1 MKKNEDSRP
10 VYKIYTDQEEMPVCR
25 RNAGMSMIEIIIA
38 VAIFAITAAVLLQAF
53 VISGRINRKSGT
65 YLEATTVAQNIMEE
79 IKAKSFEEVSLAFNY
94 PVDSVKNTTR
104 LTFLNSQRSR
114 IETGSLGISE
124 VIRTT
129 DKADSSR
136 SSYDPVV
143 RYREDLD
150 ESKVTASVISKD
162 GGKTY
167 EFNPR
172 TSGEN
177 ASKYYFELTN
187 IENDKESFDALVTF
201 DGSKTS
207 GYKKKTST
215 NTETGKNDYEMPN
228 ISKIDSKT
236 NALLIEEQDVNK
248 ENLYEQLKSWLTSF
262 DTNDEDKKQKICND
276 IYEHSVKTLTIRVE
290 ENSGTVK
297 AVASRTL
304 DPWKWINEKYSQNLN
319 SEYQTDAKQ
328 KDSIIDTGE
337 TTFYSSDA
345 GENLKNIFVFY
356 YPNYNSTSSVNPYD
370 QIVFDNSINY
380 ELNLYISKQ
389 ADESEEDGT
398 DTGSKPTHDQESR
411 YRMALTI
418 KENPAARGKTNW
430 NTNPGLYRAVTKL
443 RTNLDYDISGTEAG
457 GEQTSSRL
465 KINQMT
471 LTYQAV
477 NTSGDSGLKVS
488 GNSAKKILDCNSLD
502 DRESEDRIY
511 TVQVAVYKAG
521 AASRNF
527 PDSDLIASLEGSKE
541 D

>member
-1 MKKNEDSRP
+1 MKMNEDSCP
-10 VYKIYTDQEEMPVCR
+10 VYKIYTDQEEMPACR

-236 NALLIEEQDVNK
+236 NALLIEEKDVNK
-248 ENLYEQLKSWLTSF
+248 DNLAQQMTQWFNSSFTSKAEAEIQTIR
-262 DTNDEDKKQKICND
+262 DD
-276 IYEHSVKTLTIRVE
+276 IYTHSVKILTIRVE

-304 DPWKWINEKYSQNLN
+304 DPWKWINEKYSQYLN
-319 SEYQTDAKQ
+319 SEYSSDGKQ
-328 KDSIIDTGE
+328 KENIIDTGE

-380 ELNLYISKQ
+380 ELNLYVSKQ
-389 ADESEEDGT
+389 ADEDGT
-398 DTGSKPTHDQESR
+398 DTESKPTHDQESR

-418 KENPAARGKTNW
+418 KENPAERGKTNW

-457 GEQTSSRL
+457 GDQTSSRL

-477 NTSGDSGLKVS
+477 NTSGVSGLKVS

-511 TVQVAVYKAG
+511 TVKVDVYKAG
-521 AASRNF
+521 AAAKNF

>member
-1 MKKNEDSRP
+1 MKMNEDSRP

-236 NALLIEEQDVNK
+236 NALLIEEKDVNK
-248 ENLYEQLKSWLTSF
+248 DNLAQQMTQWFNFTDKTEENILTIR
-262 DTNDEDKKQKICND
+262 ED
-276 IYEHSVKTLTIRVE
+276 IYTHSVKTLIIRVE

-304 DPWKWINEKYSQNLN
+304 DPWKWINENYSQYLN

-328 KDSIIDTGE
+328 KENIIDTGE

-370 QIVFDNSINY
+370 QIIFDNSINY
-380 ELNLYISKQ
+380 ELNLYVSKQ
-389 ADESEEDGT
+389 ADEDGT
-398 DTGSKPTHDQESR
+398 DTESKPTHDQESR

-418 KENPAARGKTNW
+418 KENPAERGKTNW

-457 GEQTSSRL
+457 GDQTSSRL

-477 NTSGDSGLKVS
+477 NTSGVSGLKVS

-511 TVQVAVYKAG
+511 TVKVDVYKAG
-521 AASRNF
+521 AAAKNF

>member
-1 MKKNEDSRP
+1 MKMNEDSRP

-53 VISGRINRKSGT
+53 VISGRINSKSGT

-236 NALLIEEQDVNK
+236 NALLIEEKDVNK
-248 ENLYEQLKSWLTSF
+248 DNLAQQMTQWFNSSF
-262 DTNDEDKKQKICND
+262 TGKTEAEIQTIRDD
-276 IYEHSVKTLTIRVE
+276 IYTHSVKTLTIRVE

-304 DPWKWINEKYSQNLN
+304 DPWKWINEKYSSYLN
-319 SEYQTDAKQ
+319 NEYTTSDKQ
-328 KDSIIDTGE
+328 KESIIDTGE

-370 QIVFDNSINY
+370 QIIFDNSINY
-380 ELNLYISKQ
+380 ELNLYVSKQ
-389 ADESEEDGT
+389 ADEDGT
-398 DTGSKPTHDQESR
+398 DTESKLTHDQESR

-418 KENPAARGKTNW
+418 KENPAERGKTNW

-457 GEQTSSRL
+457 GDQTSSRL

-477 NTSGDSGLKVS
+477 NTSGVSGLKVS

-511 TVQVAVYKAG
+511 TVKVDVYKAG
-521 AASRNF
+521 AAAKNF

>member
-1 MKKNEDSRP
+1 MKMNEDSRP

-236 NALLIEEQDVNK
+236 NALLIEEKDVNK
-248 ENLYEQLKSWLTSF
+248 ENLAQQMTQWFNSSFTSKAETEIQTIR
-262 DTNDEDKKQKICND
+262 DD
-276 IYEHSVKTLTIRVE
+276 IYTHSVKILTIRVE

-304 DPWKWINEKYSQNLN
+304 DPWKWINEKYSQYLN
-319 SEYQTDAKQ
+319 SEYSSDGKQ
-328 KDSIIDTGE
+328 KENIIDTGE

-380 ELNLYISKQ
+380 ELNLYVSKQ
-389 ADESEEDGT
+389 ADEDGT
-398 DTGSKPTHDQESR
+398 DTESKPTHDQESR

-418 KENPAARGKTNW
+418 KENPAERGKTNW

-457 GEQTSSRL
+457 GDQTSSRL

-477 NTSGDSGLKVS
+477 NTSGVSGLKVS

-511 TVQVAVYKAG
+511 TVKVDVYKAG
-521 AASRNF
+521 AAAKNF

>member
-1 MKKNEDSRP
+1 MKMNEDSRP

-248 ENLYEQLKSWLTSF
+248 DNLAQQMTQWFNSSF
-262 DTNDEDKKQKICND
+262 TGKTEAEIQTIRDD
-276 IYEHSVKTLTIRVE
+276 IYTHSVKTLTIRVE

-304 DPWKWINEKYSQNLN
+304 DPWKWINEKYSSYLN
-319 SEYQTDAKQ
+319 NEYTTSDKQ
-328 KDSIIDTGE
+328 KESIIDTGE

-380 ELNLYISKQ
+380 ELNLYVSKQ
-389 ADESEEDGT
+389 ADEDGT
-398 DTGSKPTHDQESR
+398 DTESKLTHDQESR

-418 KENPAARGKTNW
+418 KENPAERGKTNW

-457 GEQTSSRL
+457 GDQTSSRL

-477 NTSGDSGLKVS
+477 NTSGVSGLKVS

>member
-1 MKKNEDSRP
+1 MKMNEDSRP

-248 ENLYEQLKSWLTSF
+248 DNLAQQMTQWFNSSF
-262 DTNDEDKKQKICND
+262 TGKTEAEIQIIRDD
-276 IYEHSVKTLTIRVE
+276 IYTHSVKTLTIRVE

-304 DPWKWINEKYSQNLN
+304 DPWKWINENYSQYLN

-328 KDSIIDTGE
+328 KENIIDTGE

-370 QIVFDNSINY
+370 QIIFDNSINY
-380 ELNLYISKQ
+380 ELNLYVSKQ
-389 ADESEEDGT
+389 ADEDGT
-398 DTGSKPTHDQESR
+398 DTESKPTHDQESR

-418 KENPAARGKTNW
+418 KENPAERGKTNW

-457 GEQTSSRL
+457 GDQTSSRL

-477 NTSGDSGLKVS
+477 NTSGVSGLKVS

-511 TVQVAVYKAG
+511 TVKVDVYKAG
-521 AASRNF
+521 AAAKNF

>member
-1 MKKNEDSRP
+1 MKMNEDSRP

-236 NALLIEEQDVNK
+236 NALLIEEKDVNK
-248 ENLYEQLKSWLTSF
+248 DNLAQQMTQWFNSSFTSKAEAEIQTIR
-262 DTNDEDKKQKICND
+262 DD
-276 IYEHSVKTLTIRVE
+276 IYTHSVKILTIRVE

-304 DPWKWINEKYSQNLN
+304 DPWKWINEKYSQYLN
-319 SEYQTDAKQ
+319 SEYSSDGKQ
-328 KDSIIDTGE
+328 KENIIDTGE

-380 ELNLYISKQ
+380 ELNLYVSKQ
-389 ADESEEDGT
+389 ADEDGT
-398 DTGSKPTHDQESR
+398 DTESKPTHDQESR

-418 KENPAARGKTNW
+418 KENPAERGKTNW

-457 GEQTSSRL
+457 GDQTSSRL

-477 NTSGDSGLKVS
+477 NTSGVSGLKVS

-511 TVQVAVYKAG
+511 TVKVDVYKAG
-521 AASRNF
+521 AAAKNF

>member
-1 MKKNEDSRP
+1 MKKNEDRRP

-129 DKADSSR
+129 DKADSR

-187 IENDKESFDALVTF
+187 IENDKERFDALVTF

-248 ENLYEQLKSWLTSF
+248 ENLYEQLESWLTGF
-262 DTNDEDKKQKICND
+262 DRHGEDEKQKICND

-304 DPWKWINEKYSQNLN
+304 DPWKWINAEYSEDLN
-319 SEYQTDAKQ
+319 TEYATSDKQ
-328 KDSIIDTGE
+328 KESIIDTGE

-457 GEQTSSRL
+457 GDQTSSRL

-477 NTSGDSGLKVS
+477 NTSGTSGLKVS

-511 TVQVAVYKAG
+511 TVKVDVYKAG
-521 AASRNF
+521 AAAKNF

>member
-1 MKKNEDSRP
+1 MKMNEDSRP

-53 VISGRINRKSGT
+53 VISGRINSKSGT

-236 NALLIEEQDVNK
+236 NALLIEEKDVNK
-248 ENLYEQLKSWLTSF
+248 ENLAQQMTQWFNSSFTSKAEAEILTIR
-262 DTNDEDKKQKICND
+262 ED
-276 IYEHSVKTLTIRVE
+276 IYTHSVKTLIIRVE

-304 DPWKWINEKYSQNLN
+304 DPWKWINENYSQYLK

-328 KDSIIDTGE
+328 KENIIDTGE

-380 ELNLYISKQ
+380 ELNLYVSKQ
-389 ADESEEDGT
+389 ADEDGT
-398 DTGSKPTHDQESR
+398 DTESKPTHDQESR

-418 KENPAARGKTNW
+418 KENPAERGKTNW

-457 GEQTSSRL
+457 GDQTSSRL

-477 NTSGDSGLKVS
+477 NTSGVSGLKVS

-511 TVQVAVYKAG
+511 TVKVDVYKAG
-521 AASRNF
+521 AAAKNF

>member
-1 MKKNEDSRP
+1 MKMNEDSRP

-248 ENLYEQLKSWLTSF
+248 DNLAQQMTQWFNSSF
-262 DTNDEDKKQKICND
+262 TGKAEAEIQTIRDD
-276 IYEHSVKTLTIRVE
+276 IYTHSVKTLTIRVE

-304 DPWKWINEKYSQNLN
+304 DPWKWINEKYSQYLN
-319 SEYQTDAKQ
+319 SEYSSDGKQ
-328 KDSIIDTGE
+328 KENIIDTGE

-380 ELNLYISKQ
+380 ELNLYVSKQ
-389 ADESEEDGT
+389 ADEDGT
-398 DTGSKPTHDQESR
+398 DTESKPTHDQESR

-418 KENPAARGKTNW
+418 KENPAERGKTNW

-457 GEQTSSRL
+457 GDQTSSRL

-477 NTSGDSGLKVS
+477 NTSGVSGLKVS

-511 TVQVAVYKAG
+511 TVKVDVYKAG
-521 AASRNF
+521 AAAKNF

>member
-1 MKKNEDSRP
+1 MKMNEDSCP
-10 VYKIYTDQEEMPVCR
+10 VYKIYTDQEEMPACR

-236 NALLIEEQDVNK
+236 NALLIEEKDVNK
-248 ENLYEQLKSWLTSF
+248 ENLAQQMTQWFNSSFTSKAETEIQTIR
-262 DTNDEDKKQKICND
+262 DD
-276 IYEHSVKTLTIRVE
+276 IYTHSVKILTIRVE

-304 DPWKWINEKYSQNLN
+304 DPWKWINEKYSQYLN
-319 SEYQTDAKQ
+319 SEYSSDGKQ
-328 KDSIIDTGE
+328 KENIIDTGE

-380 ELNLYISKQ
+380 ELNLYVSKQ
-389 ADESEEDGT
+389 ADEDGT
-398 DTGSKPTHDQESR
+398 DTESKLTHDQESR

-418 KENPAARGKTNW
+418 KENPAERGKTNW

-457 GEQTSSRL
+457 GDQTSSRL

-477 NTSGDSGLKVS
+477 NTSGVSGLKVS

-511 TVQVAVYKAG
+511 TVKVDVYKAG
-521 AASRNF
+521 AAAKNF

>member
-1 MKKNEDSRP
+1 MKMNEDSRP

-248 ENLYEQLKSWLTSF
+248 DNLAQQMTQWFNSSF
-262 DTNDEDKKQKICND
+262 TGKAEAEIQTIRDD
-276 IYEHSVKTLTIRVE
+276 IYTHSVKTLTIRVE

-304 DPWKWINEKYSQNLN
+304 DPWKWINEKYSQYLN
-319 SEYQTDAKQ
+319 SEYSSDGKQ
-328 KDSIIDTGE
+328 KENIIDTGE

-380 ELNLYISKQ
+380 ELNLYVSKQ
-389 ADESEEDGT
+389 ADEDGT
-398 DTGSKPTHDQESR
+398 DTESKPTHDQESR

-418 KENPAARGKTNW
+418 KENPAERGKTNW

-457 GEQTSSRL
+457 GDQTSSRL

-477 NTSGDSGLKVS
+477 NTSGVSGLKVS

>member
-1 MKKNEDSRP
+1 MKMNEDSRP

-248 ENLYEQLKSWLTSF
+248 DNLAQQMTQWFNSSF
-262 DTNDEDKKQKICND
+262 TGKAEAEIQIIRDD
-276 IYEHSVKTLTIRVE
+276 IYTHSVKILTIRVE

-304 DPWKWINEKYSQNLN
+304 DPWKWINAKYREYLN
-319 SEYQTDAKQ
+319 TEYSSDDKQ
-328 KDSIIDTGE
+328 KENIIDTGE

-380 ELNLYISKQ
+380 ELNLYVSKQ
-389 ADESEEDGT
+389 ADEDGT
-398 DTGSKPTHDQESR
+398 DTESKPTHDQESR

-418 KENPAARGKTNW
+418 KENPAERGKTNW

-457 GEQTSSRL
+457 GDQTSSRL

-477 NTSGDSGLKVS
+477 NTSGVSGLKVS

-511 TVQVAVYKAG
+511 TVKVDVYKAG
-521 AASRNF
+521 AAAKNF

>member
-1 MKKNEDSRP
+1 MKMNEDSRP

-248 ENLYEQLKSWLTSF
+248 DNLAQQMTQWFNSSF
-262 DTNDEDKKQKICND
+262 TGKTEAEIQTIRDD
-276 IYEHSVKTLTIRVE
+276 IYTHSVKTLTIRVE

-304 DPWKWINEKYSQNLN
+304 DPWKWINEKYSQYLN
-319 SEYQTDAKQ
+319 SEYSSDGKQ
-328 KDSIIDTGE
+328 KENIIDTGE

-380 ELNLYISKQ
+380 ELNLYVSKQ
-389 ADESEEDGT
+389 ADEDGT
-398 DTGSKPTHDQESR
+398 DTESKLTHDQESR

-418 KENPAARGKTNW
+418 KENPAERGKTNW

-457 GEQTSSRL
+457 GDQTSSRL

-477 NTSGDSGLKVS
+477 NTSGVSGLKVS

-511 TVQVAVYKAG
+511 TVKVDVYKAG
-521 AASRNF
+521 AAAKNF

>member
-1 MKKNEDSRP
+1 MKMNEDSRP

-129 DKADSSR
+129 DIADSSR

-236 NALLIEEQDVNK
+236 NALLIEEKDVNK
-248 ENLYEQLKSWLTSF
+248 ENLAQQMTQWFNSSFTSKAETEIQTIR
-262 DTNDEDKKQKICND
+262 DD
-276 IYEHSVKTLTIRVE
+276 IYTHSVKILTIRVE

-304 DPWKWINEKYSQNLN
+304 DPWKWINEKYSQYLN
-319 SEYQTDAKQ
+319 SEYSSDGKQ
-328 KDSIIDTGE
+328 KENIIDTGE

-380 ELNLYISKQ
+380 ELNLYVSKQ
-389 ADESEEDGT
+389 ADEDGT
-398 DTGSKPTHDQESR
+398 DTESKPTHDQESR

-418 KENPAARGKTNW
+418 KENPAERGKTNW

-457 GEQTSSRL
+457 GDQTSSRL

-477 NTSGDSGLKVS
+477 NTSGVSGLKVS

-511 TVQVAVYKAG
+511 TVKVDVYKAG
-521 AASRNF
+521 AAAKNF

>member
-53 VISGRINRKSGT
+53 VISGRINSKSGT

-236 NALLIEEQDVNK
+236 NALLIEEKDVNK
-248 ENLYEQLKSWLTSF
+248 ENLAQQMTQWFNSSFTSKAEAEILTIR
-262 DTNDEDKKQKICND
+262 ED
-276 IYEHSVKTLTIRVE
+276 IYTHSVKTLIIRVE

-304 DPWKWINEKYSQNLN
+304 DPWKWINENYSQYLK

-328 KDSIIDTGE
+328 KENIIDTGE

-380 ELNLYISKQ
+380 ELNLYVSKQ
-389 ADESEEDGT
+389 ADEDGT
-398 DTGSKPTHDQESR
+398 DTESKPTHDQESR

-418 KENPAARGKTNW
+418 KENPAERGKTNW

-457 GEQTSSRL
+457 GDQTSSRL

-477 NTSGDSGLKVS
+477 NTSGVSGLKVS

-511 TVQVAVYKAG
+511 TVKVDVYKAG
-521 AASRNF
+521 AAAKNF

>member
-1 MKKNEDSRP
+1 MKMNEDSRP

-248 ENLYEQLKSWLTSF
+248 DNLAQQMTQWFNSSF
-262 DTNDEDKKQKICND
+262 TGKAEAEIQIIRDD
-276 IYEHSVKTLTIRVE
+276 IYTHSVKTLTIRVE

-304 DPWKWINEKYSQNLN
+304 DPWKWINEKYRQYLN
-319 SEYQTDAKQ
+319 SEYSSDGKQ
-328 KDSIIDTGE
+328 KENIIDTGE

-380 ELNLYISKQ
+380 ELNLYVSKQ
-389 ADESEEDGT
+389 ADEDGT
-398 DTGSKPTHDQESR
+398 DTESKPTHDQESR

-418 KENPAARGKTNW
+418 KENPAERGKTNW

-457 GEQTSSRL
+457 GDQTSSRL

-477 NTSGDSGLKVS
+477 NTSGVSGLKVS

-511 TVQVAVYKAG
+511 TVKVDVYKAG
-521 AASRNF
+521 AAAKNF

>member
-1 MKKNEDSRP
+1 MKMNEDSRP

-236 NALLIEEQDVNK
+236 NALLIEEKDVNK
-248 ENLYEQLKSWLTSF
+248 ENLAQQMTQWFNSSF
-262 DTNDEDKKQKICND
+262 TGKTEAEIQTIRDD
-276 IYEHSVKTLTIRVE
+276 IYTHSVKILTIRVE

-304 DPWKWINEKYSQNLN
+304 DPWKWINEKYSQYLN
-319 SEYQTDAKQ
+319 SEYSSDGKQ
-328 KDSIIDTGE
+328 KENIIDTGE

-380 ELNLYISKQ
+380 ELNLYVSKQ
-389 ADESEEDGT
+389 ADEDGT
-398 DTGSKPTHDQESR
+398 DTESKPTHDQESR

-418 KENPAARGKTNW
+418 KENPAERGKTNW

-457 GEQTSSRL
+457 GDQTSSRL

-477 NTSGDSGLKVS
+477 NTSGVSGLKVS

-511 TVQVAVYKAG
+511 TVKVDVYKAG
-521 AASRNF
+521 AAAKNF

>member
-1 MKKNEDSRP
+1 MKMNEDSRP

-129 DKADSSR
+129 DIADSSR

-236 NALLIEEQDVNK
+236 NALLIEEKDVNK
-248 ENLYEQLKSWLTSF
+248 ENLAQQMTQWFNSSFTSKAETEIQTIR
-262 DTNDEDKKQKICND
+262 DD
-276 IYEHSVKTLTIRVE
+276 IYTHSVKILTIRVE

-297 AVASRTL
+297 AVSSRTL
-304 DPWKWINEKYSQNLN
+304 DPWKWINEKYSQYLN
-319 SEYQTDAKQ
+319 SEYSSDGKQ
-328 KDSIIDTGE
+328 KENIIDTGE

-380 ELNLYISKQ
+380 ELNLYVSKQ
-389 ADESEEDGT
+389 ADEDGT
-398 DTGSKPTHDQESR
+398 DTESKPTHDQESR

-418 KENPAARGKTNW
+418 KENPAERGKTNW

-457 GEQTSSRL
+457 GDQTSSRL

-477 NTSGDSGLKVS
+477 NTSGVSGLKVS

-511 TVQVAVYKAG
+511 TVKVDVYKAG
-521 AASRNF
+521 AAAKNF

>member
-1 MKKNEDSRP
+1 MKMNEDSCP

-248 ENLYEQLKSWLTSF
+248 DNLAQQMTQWFNSSF
-262 DTNDEDKKQKICND
+262 TGKAEAEIQTIRDD
-276 IYEHSVKTLTIRVE
+276 IYTHSVKTLTIRVE

-304 DPWKWINEKYSQNLN
+304 DPWKWINEKYSQYLN
-319 SEYQTDAKQ
+319 SEYSSDGKQ
-328 KDSIIDTGE
+328 KENIIDTGE

-380 ELNLYISKQ
+380 ELNLYVSKQ
-389 ADESEEDGT
+389 ADEDGT
-398 DTGSKPTHDQESR
+398 DTESKPTHDQESR

-418 KENPAARGKTNW
+418 KENPAERGKTNW

-457 GEQTSSRL
+457 GDQTSSRL

-477 NTSGDSGLKVS
+477 NTSGVSGLKVS

-521 AASRNF
+521 AASGNF

>member
-1 MKKNEDSRP
+1 MKMNEDSRP

-236 NALLIEEQDVNK
+236 NALLIEEKDVNK
-248 ENLYEQLKSWLTSF
+248 DNLAQQMTQWFNSSFTSKAEAEIQTIR
-262 DTNDEDKKQKICND
+262 DD
-276 IYEHSVKTLTIRVE
+276 IYTHSVKILTIRVE

-304 DPWKWINEKYSQNLN
+304 DPWKWINEKYSQYLN

-380 ELNLYISKQ
+380 ELNLYVSKQ
-389 ADESEEDGT
+389 ADEDGT
-398 DTGSKPTHDQESR
+398 DTESKPTHDQESR

-418 KENPAARGKTNW
+418 KENPAERGKTNW

-457 GEQTSSRL
+457 GDQTSSRL

-477 NTSGDSGLKVS
+477 NTSGASGLKVS

-511 TVQVAVYKAG
+511 TVKVDVYKAG
-521 AASRNF
+521 AAAKNF

>member
-1 MKKNEDSRP
+1 MKMNEDSRP

-236 NALLIEEQDVNK
+236 NALLIEEKDVNK
-248 ENLYEQLKSWLTSF
+248 DNLAQQMTQWFNSSFTSKAEAEIQTIR
-262 DTNDEDKKQKICND
+262 DD
-276 IYEHSVKTLTIRVE
+276 IYTHSVKILTIRVE

-304 DPWKWINEKYSQNLN
+304 DPWKWINEKYSQYLN
-319 SEYQTDAKQ
+319 SEYSSDGKQ
-328 KDSIIDTGE
+328 KENIIDTGE

-380 ELNLYISKQ
+380 ELNLYVSKQ
-389 ADESEEDGT
+389 ADEDGT
-398 DTGSKPTHDQESR
+398 DTESKPTHDQESR

-418 KENPAARGKTNW
+418 KENPAERGKTNW

-457 GEQTSSRL
+457 GDQTSSRL

-477 NTSGDSGLKVS
+477 NTSGASGLKVS

-511 TVQVAVYKAG
+511 TVKVDVYKAG
-521 AASRNF
+521 AAAKNF

>member
-1 MKKNEDSRP
+1 MKMNEDSRP

-236 NALLIEEQDVNK
+236 NALLIEEKDVNK
-248 ENLYEQLKSWLTSF
+248 ENLAQQMTQWFNSSF
-262 DTNDEDKKQKICND
+262 TGKAEAEIQIIRDD
-276 IYEHSVKTLTIRVE
+276 IYTHSVKTLTIRVE

-304 DPWKWINEKYSQNLN
+304 DPWKWINAKYREYLN
-319 SEYQTDAKQ
+319 TEYSSDDKQ
-328 KDSIIDTGE
+328 KENIIDTGE

-380 ELNLYISKQ
+380 ELNLYVSKQ
-389 ADESEEDGT
+389 ADEDGT
-398 DTGSKPTHDQESR
+398 DTESKPTHDQESR

-418 KENPAARGKTNW
+418 KENPAERGKTNW

-457 GEQTSSRL
+457 GDQTSSRL

-477 NTSGDSGLKVS
+477 NTSGVSGLKVS

-511 TVQVAVYKAG
+511 TVKVDVYKAG
-521 AASRNF
+521 AAAKNF

>member
-1 MKKNEDSRP
+1 MKMNEDSRP

-236 NALLIEEQDVNK
+236 NALLIEEKDVNK
-248 ENLYEQLKSWLTSF
+248 DNLAQQMTQWFNSSFTSKAEAEIQIIR
-262 DTNDEDKKQKICND
+262 DD
-276 IYEHSVKTLTIRVE
+276 IYTHSVKTLTIRVE

-304 DPWKWINEKYSQNLN
+304 DPWKWINEKYSQYLN
-319 SEYQTDAKQ
+319 SEYSSDGKQ
-328 KDSIIDTGE
+328 KENIIDTGE

-380 ELNLYISKQ
+380 ELNLYVSKQ
-389 ADESEEDGT
+389 ADEDGT
-398 DTGSKPTHDQESR
+398 DTESKPTHDQESR

-418 KENPAARGKTNW
+418 KENPAERGKTNW

-457 GEQTSSRL
+457 GDQTSSRL

-477 NTSGDSGLKVS
+477 NTSGVSGLKVS

-511 TVQVAVYKAG
+511 TVKVDVYKAG
-521 AASRNF
+521 AAAKNF

>member
-1 MKKNEDSRP
+1 MKMNEDSRP

-248 ENLYEQLKSWLTSF
+248 DNLAQQMTQWFNSSF
-262 DTNDEDKKQKICND
+262 TGKAEAEIQIIRDD
-276 IYEHSVKTLTIRVE
+276 IYTHSVKTLTIRVE

-304 DPWKWINEKYSQNLN
+304 DPWKWINAKYREYLN
-319 SEYQTDAKQ
+319 TEYSSDDKQ
-328 KDSIIDTGE
+328 KENIIDTGE

-380 ELNLYISKQ
+380 ELNLYVSKQ
-389 ADESEEDGT
+389 ADEDGT
-398 DTGSKPTHDQESR
+398 DTESKPTHDQESR

-418 KENPAARGKTNW
+418 KENPAERGKTNW

-457 GEQTSSRL
+457 GDQTSSRL

-477 NTSGDSGLKVS
+477 NTSGVSGLKVS

-511 TVQVAVYKAG
+511 TVKVDVYKAG
-521 AASRNF
+521 AAAKNF

>member
-1 MKKNEDSRP
+1 MKKKESRQKLLKFHTVQKDLP
-10 VYKIYTDQEEMPVCR
+10 LQQH
-25 RNAGMSMIEIIIA
+25 NAGMSMIEVIVA

-53 VISGRINRKSGT
+53 VTSGRINRKSGT

-104 LTFLNSQRSR
+104 LTFLDTQRSR
-114 IETGSLGISE
+114 IESGDLGISE
-124 VIRTT
+124 LLRTA
-129 DKADSSR
+129 DKSDSSQY
-136 SSYDPVV
+136 SYQPVV
-143 RYREDLD
+143 KYRKDLD

-162 GGKTY
+162 EGKTY
-167 EFNPR
+167 EFNAR
-172 TSGEN
+172 KSGEN

-187 IENDKESFDALVTF
+187 IENDKENFDALITF

-236 NALLIEEQDVNK
+236 NALLIEEKDVNK
-248 ENLYEQLKSWLTSF
+248 ENLYEQLGSWLTDF
-262 DTNDEDKKQKICND
+262 DTYDEVKKQNICND
-276 IYEHSVKTLTIRVE
+276 IYEHSVKILTIRVE

-297 AVASRTL
+297 AEASRTL
-304 DPWKWINEKYSQNLN
+304 DPWNWIVKKYKVNADYETEDKRN
-319 SEYQTDAKQ
+319 
-328 KDSIIDTGE
+328 IIDTGE

-380 ELNLYISKQ
+380 ELNLYVSKQ
-389 ADESEEDGT
+389 ADEDGT
-398 DTGSKPTHDQESR
+398 DTESKPTHDQESR

-457 GEQTSSRL
+457 GDQTSSRL

-477 NTSGDSGLKVS
+477 NTSGDRGLKVS

-521 AASRNF
+521 AASGNF

>member
-248 ENLYEQLKSWLTSF
+248 DNLAQQMTQWFNSSF
-262 DTNDEDKKQKICND
+262 TGKTEAEIQRIRDD
-276 IYEHSVKTLTIRVE
+276 IYTHSVKTLTIRVE
-290 ENSGTVK
+290 ENNGTVK

-304 DPWKWINEKYSQNLN
+304 DPWKWINEKYSSYLN
-319 SEYQTDAKQ
+319 NEYTTSDKQ
-328 KDSIIDTGE
+328 KESIIDTGE

-380 ELNLYISKQ
+380 ELNLYVSKQ
-389 ADESEEDGT
+389 ADEDGT
-398 DTGSKPTHDQESR
+398 DTESKPTHDQESR

-418 KENPAARGKTNW
+418 KENPAERGKTNW

-457 GEQTSSRL
+457 GDQTSSRL

-477 NTSGDSGLKVS
+477 NTSGASGLKVS

-511 TVQVAVYKAG
+511 TVKVDVYKAG
-521 AASRNF
+521 AAAKNF

>member
-1 MKKNEDSRP
+1 MKMNEDSRP

-248 ENLYEQLKSWLTSF
+248 DNLAQQMTQWFNSSF
-262 DTNDEDKKQKICND
+262 TGKTEAEIQIIRDD
-276 IYEHSVKTLTIRVE
+276 IYTHSVKILTIRVE

-304 DPWKWINEKYSQNLN
+304 DPWKWINEKYSQYLN
-319 SEYQTDAKQ
+319 SEYSSDGKQ
-328 KDSIIDTGE
+328 KENIIDTGE

-380 ELNLYISKQ
+380 ELNLYVSKQ
-389 ADESEEDGT
+389 ADEDGT
-398 DTGSKPTHDQESR
+398 DTESKPTHDQESR

-418 KENPAARGKTNW
+418 KENPAERGKTNW

-457 GEQTSSRL
+457 GDQTSSRL

-477 NTSGDSGLKVS
+477 NTSGVSGLKVS

-511 TVQVAVYKAG
+511 TVKVDVYKAG
-521 AASRNF
+521 AAAKNF

>member
-1 MKKNEDSRP
+1 MKMNEDSRP

-248 ENLYEQLKSWLTSF
+248 DNLAQQMTQWFNSSFTSKAEAEIQIIR
-262 DTNDEDKKQKICND
+262 DD
-276 IYEHSVKTLTIRVE
+276 IYTHSVKTLTIRVE

-304 DPWKWINEKYSQNLN
+304 DPWKWINAKYREYLN
-319 SEYQTDAKQ
+319 TEYSSDDKQ
-328 KDSIIDTGE
+328 KENIIDTGE

-380 ELNLYISKQ
+380 ELNLYVSKQ
-389 ADESEEDGT
+389 ADEDGT
-398 DTGSKPTHDQESR
+398 DTESKPTHDQESR

-418 KENPAARGKTNW
+418 KENPAERGKTNW

-457 GEQTSSRL
+457 GDQTSSRL

-477 NTSGDSGLKVS
+477 NTSGVSGLKVS

-511 TVQVAVYKAG
+511 TVKVDVYKAG
-521 AASRNF
+521 AAAKNF
-527 PDSDLIASLEGSKE
+527 PDSELIASLEGSKE

>member
-1 MKKNEDSRP
+1 MKMNEDSRP

-53 VISGRINRKSGT
+53 VISGRINSKSGT

-236 NALLIEEQDVNK
+236 NALLIEEKDVNK
-248 ENLYEQLKSWLTSF
+248 DNLAQQMTQWFNSSF
-262 DTNDEDKKQKICND
+262 TGKTEAEIQTIRDD
-276 IYEHSVKTLTIRVE
+276 IYTHSVKTLTIRVE

-304 DPWKWINEKYSQNLN
+304 DPWKWINEKYSSYLN
-319 SEYQTDAKQ
+319 NEYTTSDKQ
-328 KDSIIDTGE
+328 KESIIDTGE

-380 ELNLYISKQ
+380 ELNLYVSKQ
-389 ADESEEDGT
+389 ADEDGT
-398 DTGSKPTHDQESR
+398 DTESKLTHDQESR

-418 KENPAARGKTNW
+418 KENPAERGKTNW

-457 GEQTSSRL
+457 GDQTSSRL

-477 NTSGDSGLKVS
+477 NTSGVSGLKVS

-511 TVQVAVYKAG
+511 TVKVDVYKAG
-521 AASRNF
+521 AAAKNF